1 MRLLRI
7 AVLGLFLML
16 GGCQY
21 VAVQSSQLSSAISV
35 FSSDSNELLSSLW
48 TVQYGGYSATM
59 QTVIAD
65 HATVFVNGSDG
76 IYFDGWLISKV
87 SGLSSF
93 TPAWELQDSDGERSF
108 VVNGQIVATHQ
119 CAPWSTVVA
128 EAGVRY
134 EQQCV
139 GNKAYTNMILVNSLG
154 QIIAIEQVVDSSLM
168 VLKLRFN
175 NELGL
180 AKG

>member
-1 MRLLRI
+1 MRLFRI

-21 VAVQSSQLSSAISV
+21 VAIQSSQLSSAISV
-35 FSSDSNELLSSLW
+35 FSSDSNEMLSSPW
-48 TVQYGGYSATM
+48 AVQYGGYSATM
-59 QTVIAD
+59 QALIAGNS
-65 HATVFVNGSDG
+65 TVFINDSDA
-76 IYFDGWLISKV
+76 IYFDGWRISKV

-93 TPAWELQDSDGERSF
+93 TPAWEIQDSDGERSF
-108 VVNGQIVATHQ
+108 VVNGQVVATHQ
-119 CAPWSTVVA
+119 CAPWSSVVA
-128 EAGVRY
+128 EADVRY

-139 GNKAYTNMILVNSLG
+139 GSKAYANMILVNGLG

-175 NELGL
+175 N
-180 AKG
+180 

>member
-21 VAVQSSQLSSAISV
+21 VAVQSSQLSSAIGV
-35 FSSDSNELLSSLW
+35 FSSESNELLGPPW
-48 TVQYGGYSATM
+48 AVQYGGYSATI
-59 QTVIAD
+59 QTITSD
-65 HATVFVNGSDG
+65 NSTLFVNDSDAV
-76 IYFDGWLISKV
+76 YFDGWRIWKV

-93 TPAWELQDSDGERSF
+93 TPAWEIQDSDGVRSF

-154 QIIAIEQVVDSSLM
+154 QIVAIEQVVDSSLM

-175 NELGL
+175 NELG
-180 AKG
+180 

>member
-1 MRLLRI
+1 MRLFRI
-7 AVLGLFLML
+7 AALGLFLML

-35 FSSDSNELLSSLW
+35 FSSDSNDLLSSPW
-48 TVQYGGYSATM
+48 AVQYGGYSATM
-59 QTVIAD
+59 QALIAGNS
-65 HATVFVNGSDG
+65 TVFINDSDA
-76 IYFDGWLISKV
+76 IYFDGWRISKV

-93 TPAWELQDSDGERSF
+93 TPAWESQDSDGERSF

-119 CAPWSTVVA
+119 CAPWSTMMT
-128 EAGVRY
+128 GGGIRY

-139 GNKAYTNMILVNSLG
+139 GNRAYANMILVNSLG

-175 NELGL
+175 N
-180 AKG
+180 